1 MFVRANH
8 YELEITGWLSQM
20 YLAKS
25 EANGRCSATRGCLA
39 RGGCVLRTL
48 AAVIGIKRQDD
59 GTLGRGKKFSL
70 LPKKVSLHRSSHLM
84 EQL

>member
-1 MFVRANH
+1 MSWRLLDGCHRCIWRKVRQTVDAAPP
-8 YELEITGWLSQM
+8 GDV
-20 YLAKS
+20 
-25 EANGRCSATRGCLA
+25 LA